1 MASTLVKDYT
11 ESPND
16 FLFDYERWY
25 FLYEKNFLN
34 RKTIKFEV
42 PKRIDS
48 KKLLFLNKAL
58 INGFIH
64 NEVNFS
70 QESLTAAKIIASN
83 TTKRP
88 KMEKVCQ
95 HRKCQE
101 TPLLIYSSLKIYSIC
116 CSRNI
121 IGHFFSTGI
130 CVSSDRIL

>member
-48 KKLLFLNKAL
+48 KKATLFKQSTYKR
-58 INGFIH
+58 IH
-64 NEVNFS
+64 S
-70 QESLTAAKIIASN
+70 
-83 TTKRP
+83 
-88 KMEKVCQ
+88 
-95 HRKCQE
+95 
-101 TPLLIYSSLKIYSIC
+101 
-116 CSRNI
+116 
-121 IGHFFSTGI
+121 
-130 CVSSDRIL
+130 

>member
-48 KKLLFLNKAL
+48 KEATLFKQSAYKR
-58 INGFIH
+58 IH
-64 NEVNFS
+64 S
-70 QESLTAAKIIASN
+70 
-83 TTKRP
+83 
-88 KMEKVCQ
+88 
-95 HRKCQE
+95 
-101 TPLLIYSSLKIYSIC
+101 
-116 CSRNI
+116 
-121 IGHFFSTGI
+121 
-130 CVSSDRIL
+130 